1 MAKWRKL
8 PILSVVQV
16 GSDEFERFLIR
27 DQKERVWTGERF
39 ESGTG
44 VLYAKE
50 NRAAAEIHSILRR
63 NFHGVEPQRL
73 VVPVYVEVLSK
84 NGAVPTTEV
93 AQYLSMASKMLIDTP
108 TCGNG
113 PGDSLVLPR
122 IEWGRIRSIKE
133 FPYE

>member
-16 GSDEFERFLIR
+16 GSNEFERFLIR
-27 DQKERVWTGERF
+27 DQKERVWTRERF
-39 ESGTG
+39 GSGSG
-44 VLYAKE
+44 VRYANE
-50 NRAAAEIHSILRR
+50 NQAAFELHSILRQ

-73 VVPVYVEVLSK
+73 VVSLFVEVLSHD
-84 NGAVPTTEV
+84 GPLPITEV
-93 AQYLSMASKMLIDTP
+93 AQHLSLASKLLIDTP
-108 TCGNG
+108 THGNG

-122 IEWGRIRSIKE
+122 VEWSRIKSIKE